1 MRETGA
7 RNRDFSSA
15 PCAHYVQ
22 APATQAKERNSH
34 ITLGCHFASCNICIG
49 SMSVEEFPTTVGPKT
64 LAKLLDDILHS
75 VQFAT
80 LKRNGEINGLYPSY
94 LKPLFQSEATSEAID
109 MKPFFFSHAK
119 ETQYHQKGFTTKLRF
134 ENEGFWN

>member
-1 MRETGA
+1 MREVGA

-15 PCAHYVQ
+15 PCANYVQ

-75 VQFAT
+75 VQLAT
-80 LKRNGEINGLYPSY
+80 LKRNGEINELYPSC
-94 LKPLFQSEATSEAID
+94 LKPLFQSEGMSEAID
-109 MKPFFFSHAK
+109 MM
-119 ETQYHQKGFTTKLRF
+119 QVKLNITRKVLHLTSF
-134 ENEGFWN
+134 